1 MRTPGTVL
9 EVQWLRH
16 HAPNAGAL
24 GSISGQGTNLHAVT
38 KTWDSQINN
47 FFFLSEN
54 SEIWRPTASQMNR
67 KLLEAKQS
75 PSYVF
80 VSQRAPKQGLGSVRR
95 TAATDWRYTRP
106 SHAQASNSMS
116 TGTFV
121 TGGQMKP
128 LNSQQ
133 STVSAWLGCSSGATP
148 ALSAA
153 VRCWWRCGLSFMD
166 EHSCQATALSTLRAP
181 SHLALT
187 TTLGGRYSYLVKD
200 RGASCA
206 AVHGVA
212 ELDTP

>member
-1 MRTPGTVL
+1 MRTQRSGDLLPPKCTGSS
-9 EVQWLRH
+9 LRLSSH
-16 HAPNAGAL
+16 RPMCLYPREHPSR
-24 GSISGQGTNLHAVT
+24 GS
-38 KTWDSQINN
+38 
-47 FFFLSEN
+47 
-54 SEIWRPTASQMNR
+54 
-67 KLLEAKQS
+67 
-75 PSYVF
+75 
-80 VSQRAPKQGLGSVRR
+80 SVRR
-95 TAATDWRYTRP
+95 SAATDWRYTRP

-133 STVSAWLGCSSGATP
+133 SAVSAWLGCSSGATP

-153 VRCWWRCGLSFMD
+153 VRCWWRRGLSFMD

-200 RGASCA
+200 RGA
-206 AVHGVA
+206 
-212 ELDTP
+212 